1 MHVEAWVTWPIPL
14 VLCLLTLAGLTGFIY
29 R

>member
-1 MHVEAWVTWPIPL
+1 MPRDAWLIPL
-14 VLCLLTLAGLTGFIY
+14 ALIVITLAGLTGFIY